1 MIKAKT
7 SKISLLQ
14 ALLIYIMALYSPFI
28 RYVTSTSILG
38 AKQAGW
44 LVFLCSLVV
53 FIPLVYILYKIT
65 KTFEG
70 KSLHDIF
77 CRVMGKP
84 IGKLICVLFIVWMF
98 VLLALY
104 IKYAAGKIVTSAFV
118 GTDVN
123 LIIFLLALI
132 VGVMLRWG
140 LQVLSRMN
148 KIVFILVLSQFLL
161 IMFLLIMNFNNKNL
175 TPISKLD
182 IEPVLTSTI
191 YPLTITS
198 YITLIFIFN
207 DQIKYDK
214 KNSGKFV
221 FTVVFLTITQ
231 TLVVFS
237 VLGLFGYRLA
247 EKLTYPLLR
256 AVENI
261 SIETAG
267 IDSLF
272 ISIWMIADYITISLF
287 AYGIVRLLK
296 NLFNLGNEVPVLT
309 AVLGFAVFFA
319 IYISSHVFELVLF
332 SRTIV
337 VIFNLSLF
345 IGIPIILFIT
355 AKLRKLV

>member
-1 MIKAKT
+1 MNKAKT

-28 RYVTSTSILG
+28 RYVTSTSIMG
-38 AKQAGW
+38 AQQAGW
-44 LVFLCSLVV
+44 LVFACSLVV

-84 IGKLICVLFIVWMF
+84 IGKFICVLFIAWML
-98 VLLALY
+98 VLLSLY
-104 IKYAAGKIVTSAFV
+104 IKYASGKIVTSAFV

-123 LIIFLLALI
+123 LIVFLLALI

-140 LQVLSRMN
+140 LQVLARMN
-148 KIVFILVLSQFLL
+148 KIVYILVLGQFLI
-161 IMFLLIMNFNNKNL
+161 IMLLLIMNFNGKNL
-175 TPISKLD
+175 TPISTLD

-198 YITLIFIFN
+198 YITLMFIFN

-221 FTVVFLTITQ
+221 FTVVFLTIAQ

-237 VLGLFGYRLA
+237 VLGIFGYRLA
-247 EKLTYPLLR
+247 EKLTYPVLR

-272 ISIWMIADYITISLF
+272 ISIWMIADYITISFL

-296 NLFNLGNEVPVLT
+296 YLFKLSNEVPVLT

-319 IYISSHVFELVLF
+319 MYLSSHVFELVLF

-345 IGIPIILFIT
+345 IGIPFILFIT
-355 AKLRKLV
+355 AKVRKLV